1 VRTTRPLEH
10 ESLISQRRDELR
22 AALTGIVTAE
32 SRLVWEVGS
41 GHGHFLTAYAK
52 AHPAETCVGVDIMSD
67 RVVRAHRKR
76 ERAQLANLH
85 FVRADS
91 ADFLAVLP
99 EGARFTSV
107 FILFPD
113 PWPKRRHH
121 KNRVLNAAFLTDVAS
136 RAGQGAPLH
145 FRTDH
150 APYFA
155 AASSMIR
162 GHADWETLEDP
173 SIGFEE
179 PTVFEKRARG
189 HFTLVARRR

>member
-1 VRTTRPLEH
+1 MRPTRPLEH
-10 ESLISQRRDELR
+10 GSLIAQRRDELR
-22 AALTGIVTAE
+22 AAIAGIVTSD

-41 GHGHFLTAYAK
+41 GHGHFLTAYARS
-52 AHPAETCVGVDIMSD
+52 HPDETCLGVDLMSD
-67 RVVRAHRKR
+67 RVARANRKR
-76 ERAQLANLH
+76 ERARLANLH
-85 FVRADS
+85 FVRAD
-91 ADFLAVLP
+91 AVDFLAVLP
-99 EGARFTSV
+99 EGAAFTSV

-121 KNRVLNAAFLTDVAS
+121 KNRALTAAFLTAVAA
-136 RAGQGAPLH
+136 RARRGTPLH

-155 AASSMIR
+155 AASAAIR
-162 GHADWETLEDP
+162 GHADWEALEDAAL
-173 SIGFEE
+173 GFEE